1 MAIVHR
7 ELSYSPALRSR
18 SRSRHARWDR
28 LGSVSALTM
37 VGLALWLGYSVIR
50 TGYGMAA
57 TKLDD
62 VRYGYPRTAQLDG
75 YIGYREASGLPTHL
89 TAINA
94 HRQVLIMILP
104 GTEPSRVTVI
114 KGPYLYGSDQE
125 LSPATLE
132 LKDVNGDGYND
143 LILHV
148 AGQTITYLNEPRHHT
163 FALPASQT
171 GGAR

>member
-1 MAIVHR
+1 MAIMHR
-7 ELSYSPALRSR
+7 ELRYSPALRIR
-18 SRSRHARWDR
+18 TRRHIRWER

-37 VGLALWLGYSVIR
+37 IGLAFWLGYSVLR
-50 TGYGMAA
+50 AGYGLAA

-62 VRYGYPRTAQLDG
+62 IRYGFPRTSQLDG

-94 HRQVLIMILP
+94 HRQVLIMVVP
-104 GTEPSRVTVI
+104 GTEPSRITVI
-114 KGPYLYGSDQE
+114 KGPYLYGADQE

-132 LKDVNGDGYND
+132 LKDVNSDGYND

-148 AGQTITYLNEPRHHT
+148 AGQTITYMNLPAHHT
-163 FALPASQT
+163 FALPT
-171 GGAR
+171 GQNGVAR